1 MEAADGNKELARP
14 GGTRRESCHRWY
26 GAAEAAGPAAGGAA
40 AARQFRKG
48 LVLSFE
54 SEDLVLDPEFLAL
67 EVADRV
73 VIRKR
78 SIVLLEDGLLQAG
91 VTGPERLQTIL
102 QRHLNAS

>member
-1 MEAADGNKELARP
+1 MGWL
-14 GGTRRESCHRWY
+14 
-26 GAAEAAGPAAGGAA
+26 GATEAAGPAVGG
-40 AARQFRKG
+40 RGRPSVPER